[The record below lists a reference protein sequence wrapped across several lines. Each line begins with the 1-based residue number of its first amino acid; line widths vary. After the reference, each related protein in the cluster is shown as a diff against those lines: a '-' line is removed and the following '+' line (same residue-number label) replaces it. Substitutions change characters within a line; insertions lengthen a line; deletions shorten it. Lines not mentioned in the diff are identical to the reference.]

1 MKIVQLTDIAEDG
14 DEIGGFEPSD
24 REIYEI
30 YDIGEYDSEDGYVQ
44 FIDRYGSRAGW
55 YIGCAD
61 VVRVDFDDGSSI
73 KYTGLRNPDRSRN
86 CEKISAAIAELRRI
100 VFSHDNE
107 EDNYSTDMP
116 DIF

>member
-1 MKIVQLTDIAEDG
+1 MKIVMLTDL
-14 DEIGGFEPSD
+14 DEIGESMGGFDTSD
-24 REIYEI
+24 KEIYDI

-44 FIDRYGSRAGW
+44 FMSTYGIKCGW
-55 YIGCAD
+55 YIGC
-61 VVRVDFDDGSSI
+61 VPGIKIDFDNGTSI
-73 KYTGLRNPDRSRN
+73 EFTELQDSDRIRNND
-86 CEKISAAIAELRRI
+86 KISAAIAELRRI

>member
-14 DEIGGFEPSD
+14 DEIGGFETAD
-24 REIYEI
+24 REIFEI

-44 FIDRYGSRAGW
+44 FIDRYGSKAGW

-61 VVRVDFDDGSSI
+61 VVRIDFDDGSSI
-73 KYTGLRNPDRSRN
+73 KFTGLRNLDRSRN
-86 CEKISAAIAELRRI
+86 SEKISAAIAELKQLL
-100 VFSHDNE
+100 FADNPDDTPE
-107 EDNYSTDMP
+107 SDMP

>member
-1 MKIVQLTDIAEDG
+1 MKIVHFTDLYADG
-14 DEIGGFEPSD
+14 TAQGGGLDTSD
-24 REIYEI
+24 KELIEI
-30 YDIGEYDSEDGYVQ
+30 YDIGEYDVEDGYVQ
-44 FIDRYGSRAGW
+44 FIDRYGYKTGW

-86 CEKISAAIAELRRI
+86 SEKISAAIAELRKLWFADDSDDI
-100 VFSHDNE
+100 PES
-107 EDNYSTDMP
+107 DMP